1 MGIQHDRS
9 LNPNNWL
16 KRLKREL
23 GIRAAHRLL
32 AMAATNDPFNKGTA
46 GDFEKAEWFAGVYKA
61 FGYHGIHLRRLH
73 YRMVHSKATLTLWDG
88 ETEYLNI
95 ERHWEKLQEASISA
109 RLLHVVDAHDFTEK
123 RNKALPTLH
132 QKGSGTPEVGYW
144 VGAPDYRYT
153 LPMAQDATD
162 LPSVIGFTPYGPPTV
177 EVGGYDYGPELQ
189 PNVIEIWSEAEDSIL
204 HSLAH
209 RFGINY
215 VPGLGFA
222 SLTAIKTML
231 KRLEASGVPGRILY
245 VADFDP
251 AGQAMPI
258 SVARHCQFAC
268 WELEELVG
276 EVAPSIKVDNVAVT
290 SEQVQ
295 RLGIPGIPIK
305 ETDTRRARFE
315 LQHGKQSA
323 VEVEAL
329 EAIHPGEL
337 ERILVERIKE
347 LRDADLPRRV
357 EEARVEAH
365 SRVTTATNEVLEEH
379 RDDLEDI
386 ARRARELAERYRG
399 LYANLGEEVAERYG
413 RLARRFERHVTPLRE
428 ELETIEAEIRQAL
441 EDLDVDLPELPE
453 GEVEEDDGRIWLFD
467 SGRGFVEQ
475 TEHFR
480 KTQGKE

>member
-1 MGIQHDRS
+1 MGIRHDRN
-9 LNPNNWL
+9 LNPNAWL
-16 KRLKREL
+16 KRVKREL
-23 GIRAAHRLL
+23 GIRAAHRLM
-32 AMAATNDPFNKGTA
+32 AMASSNDPFNKGTA
-46 GDFEKAEWFAGVYKA
+46 GDFEKAEWFARVYEE

-73 YRMVHSKATLTLWDG
+73 YRMVHSEETLTLWDG
-88 ETEYLNI
+88 ETEYINI
-95 ERHWEKLQEASISA
+95 ERHWEKLQEASIAA

-132 QKGSGTPEVGYW
+132 QNGSGVPEVEYW
-144 VGAPDYRYT
+144 AEAPNYT
-153 LPMAQDATD
+153 AALPTADDAAD
-162 LPSVIGFTPYGPPTV
+162 LPRVHGFAFYDRPN
-177 EVGGYDYGPELQ
+177 VGVSGYDYSPELQ
-189 PNVIEIWSEAEDSIL
+189 PNVIEIWSEAEDSML
-204 HSLAH
+204 HSLAS
-209 RFGINY
+209 RFAINY

-268 WELEELVG
+268 WELEELAG

-290 SEQVQ
+290 GEQVQ

-315 LQHGKQSA
+315 LQHGEQSA

-337 ERILVERIKE
+337 GRILRERIEE
-347 LRDADLPRRV
+347 LQDADLARRV

-365 SRVTTATNEVLEEH
+365 NRVVEAVNEVVEEH
-379 RDDLEDI
+379 REALEEI
-386 ARRARELAERYRG
+386 ARRVPERF
-399 LYANLGEEVAERYG
+399 LGATAGCTR
-413 RLARRFERHVTPLRE
+413 A
-428 ELETIEAEIRQAL
+428 
-441 EDLDVDLPELPE
+441 
-453 GEVEEDDGRIWLFD
+453 
-467 SGRGFVEQ
+467 SGRRSPSA
-475 TEHFR
+475 TESWR
-480 KTQGKE
+480 AGSSATWRRCATSWRRSRPRCTRPSRTWTLICPSCREGRPTRTRGGRGSSTASAAS